1 MYWIMPCTYM
11 ETHKRARARSHT
23 SVYACPRVCTHAHI
37 CTHRGTSVQ
46 RTPSI
51 LNPDPGLVSV
61 FTCKWST
68 TICGP
73 SRLLCPSSRLGLG
86 KRAASQMGGPHQMGS
101 RRDGAKR
108 SEERGKRL
116 PAWQPRKQQGLPHS
130 MEVVH
135 GLVSFSDRRA
145 GGDTKDEA
153 KGLPVYE
160 LKTKAD
166 VTSGKAHPCSKK
178 KKNDLV

>member
-1 MYWIMPCTYM
+1 MHIHGN
-11 ETHKRARARSHT
+11 THTCSHT
-23 SVYACPRVCTHAHI
+23 ILYTCRCLHTHTEMRVCTHAHI

-73 SRLLCPSSRLGLG
+73 FRLLCPSSRLGLG

-101 RRDGAKR
+101 HDYGAKL
-108 SEERGKRL
+108 SKGRGKRL
-116 PAWQPRKQQGLPHS
+116 PAWQPLKQQGLPHS

-135 GLVSFSDRRA
+135 GLVSFRA
-145 GGDTKDEA
+145 GEI
-153 KGLPVYE
+153 
-160 LKTKAD
+160 
-166 VTSGKAHPCSKK
+166 
-178 KKNDLV
+178 

>member
-1 MYWIMPCTYM
+1 MPCTYM
-11 ETHKRARARSHT
+11 KTHWRACARAHT
-23 SVYACPRVCTHAHI
+23 QSYTLAGGVCTHAHI

-101 RRDGAKR
+101 RGYGAKR
-108 SEERGKRL
+108 FEERGKRL
-116 PAWQPRKQQGLPHS
+116 PAWQPLKQQGLPHI

-135 GLVSFSDRRA
+135 GLVSFSDWRA
-145 GGDTKDEA
+145 GERTEQKAFPSEGNET
-153 KGLPVYE
+153 
-160 LKTKAD
+160 TAD
-166 VTSGKAHPCSKK
+166 VTYVQRKAHSFVACK
-178 KKNDLV
+178 

>member
-11 ETHKRARARSHT
+11 NTHTHAHACSHT
-23 SVYACPRVCTHAHI
+23 IIYSRLRVCTHAHI
-37 CTHRGTSVQ
+37 CTHRGTPVQ

-73 SRLLCPSSRLGLG
+73 SRLLRPCSRLGLG

-101 RRDGAKR
+101 RGYGAKR
-108 SEERGKRL
+108 FGERGKRL
-116 PAWQPRKQQGLPHS
+116 PAWQPRKQQGLPHI

-135 GLVSFSDRRA
+135 GLVSFSDWRA
-145 GGDTKDEA
+145 GEGCR
-153 KGLPVYE
+153 GLSERPSS
-160 LKTKAD
+160 LGTLAD
-166 VTSGKAHPCSKK
+166 VYI
-178 KKNDLV
+178 

>member
-11 ETHKRARARSHT
+11 ETHTHAHTQSYTRAG
-23 SVYACPRVCTHAHI
+23 ACTRTHAHI

-73 SRLLCPSSRLGLG
+73 FRLLCPSSRLGLG

-101 RRDGAKR
+101 HDYGAKL
-108 SEERGKRL
+108 SKGRGKRL
-116 PAWQPRKQQGLPHS
+116 PAWQPLKQQGLPHS

-135 GLVSFSDRRA
+135 GLVSFRA
-145 GGDTKDEA
+145 GEI
-153 KGLPVYE
+153 
-160 LKTKAD
+160 
-166 VTSGKAHPCSKK
+166 
-178 KKNDLV
+178 